1 MLHVFETGPCQ
12 WRPPTTIWPR
22 PWPPSSRQPIRL
34 SGRGS
39 ARWHCWN
46 ESGDSGYLA
55 LFSERIEWVYAPLFP
70 RPLDPRAVLPS
81 LVASPEH
88 GAGWSPLPACLAF
101 LCCLL
106 TADTAGL
113 TAACLEVSVV
123 CWLLFIGLL
132 GCLSSGLAPVSVC
145 LHVLALCLC
154 VLPAS
159 CLSVWLLQCQFVTGL
174 RSSWVFSGFVG
185 GCFLLACRLLPS
197 VSPGFMCRFF
207 CCRCVL

>member
-1 MLHVFETGPCQ
+1 MLTRDDRRVALSATHCC
-12 WRPPTTIWPR
+12 PPHCTADSIVALSKIR
-22 PWPPSSRQPIRL
+22 RLLIAPSSRFFVLPCR
-34 SGRGS
+34 
-39 ARWHCWN
+39 
-46 ESGDSGYLA
+46 A
-55 LFSERIEWVYAPLFP
+55 LVPSPLAPLFP

-81 LVASPEH
+81 LVASAEH
-88 GAGWSPLPACLAF
+88 GAGRSPLPACLAF

-123 CWLLFIGLL
+123 RGLLFIGLL
-132 GCLSSGLAPVSVC
+132 DCLSSGLAPVSVC

-174 RSSWVFSGFVG
+174 RWSLSFFWL
-185 GCFLLACRLLPS
+185 CRRLLSAACRLLRS
-197 VSPGFMCRFF
+197 VFPGFMCRFLAADM
-207 CCRCVL
+207 CCDSCCK